1 MPNRDGA
8 CQIPVFEILAA
19 VIYSNHE
26 ANHFLPDSTFI
37 RFWAQNMRN
46 DGSLMKFIPT
56 TIHYDIWL
64 GDGFNEHFHFYPHAW
79 GRFFM
84 NTLLKWHDL
93 DGSCIASPT
102 PSDLSSFHLHL
113 DPGCCC
119 TGVQDDRA
127 NEWSTSFTGCC
138 GNIRTASDAWQW
150 MAISGAGER
159 FRWWF
164 TAWLGG

>member
-1 MPNRDGA
+1 
-8 CQIPVFEILAA
+8 
-19 VIYSNHE
+19 
-26 ANHFLPDSTFI
+26 
-37 RFWAQNMRN
+37 MRN

-56 TIHYDIWL
+56 KIHYDIWL

-150 MAISGAGER
+150 MAISGAVIHGGLARRLGRKEGGGGDV
-159 FRWWF
+159 WWLQAP
-164 TAWLGG
+164 TGGVFFCKCGRQAVLVGPSI